1 MAYLEFRN
9 LVKVYDDSKK
19 GKFYAVKNSNIEVEK
34 GELVVFVGPSGC
46 GKSTSLRM
54 LAGIED
60 PTSGEIIIDGQVVND
75 MVPKERDIAMV
86 FQDYALYPHMKVKE
100 NLSFGLSNMRVDK
113 KEITKRVEMASNMLE
128 LSELL
133 DRLPK
138 QLSGGQR
145 QRVALGRALVREP
158 KVFLLD
164 EPLSNLDAKLRV
176 QTRKQI
182 AELHEKLNATMI
194 YVTHDQIEAMTLGDK
209 IVVMNKG
216 EVQQIA
222 DPETLYNY
230 PANVFVAGF
239 IGTPPMNLLN
249 AILIDENTV
258 EIGGLKIS
266 MPEKILNKCKEY
278 IGKRVILGIRPEHI
292 TINDNGNTVYSIKP
306 NIIEFLGSENLLYF
320 NIGEQELI
328 AKVNVQNKM
337 NEDRIYDIGFILEKI
352 NLFDADTKERI

>member
-54 LAGIED
+54 LAGLED

-222 DPETLYNY
+222 GPETLYNY

-266 MPEKILNKCKEY
+266 MPEKTLNKCKEY

>member
-9 LVKVYDDSKK
+9 LIKVYDDSKK
-19 GKFYAVKNSNIEVEK
+19 SKFYAVKNSNIQVEK

-54 LAGIED
+54 LAGLED

-75 MVPKERDIAMV
+75 MAPKNRDIAMV

-100 NLSFGLSNMRVDK
+100 NLSFGLENMKIDK
-113 KEITKRVEMASNMLE
+113 KEVAERVEMASNMLE

-182 AELHEKLNATMI
+182 AELHKKLNATMV

-216 EVQQIA
+216 EIQQIA
-222 DPETLYNY
+222 DPQTLYNY
-230 PANVFVAGF
+230 PVNTFVAEF
-239 IGTPPMNLLN
+239 IGTPPMNLIS
-249 AILIDENTV
+249 AVLIDENTV
-258 EIGGLKIS
+258 DIDGLKITIAK
-266 MPEKILNKCKEY
+266 EILSKCENY
-278 IGKRVILGIRPEHI
+278 IGKRIILGIRPEHI
-292 TINDNGNTVYSIKP
+292 TVNNNQNTVCSVKA
-306 NIIEFLGSENLLYF
+306 NMIEFLGSENLLYF
-320 NIGEQELI
+320 NIGTQEII
-328 AKVNVQNKM
+328 AKVNEQNKLS
-337 NEDRIYDIGFILEKI
+337 EDRVYDIGFKLEKMS
-352 NLFDADTKERI
+352 LFDSETEERI